1 MEAGVDPEQAA
12 FINQRAL
19 YDLNT
24 QQDPE
29 NYPELDVLLE
39 SQDCHFLQD
48 DASEIAGND
57 SSSQMSL
64 SQGLDA
70 GLPDCISA
78 FYGPS
83 HLSSTKQSQPGSIF
97 PGSSRRES
105 SQSQSKLT
113 GVGMATMGS
122 IGEGGQSIKNYIRSR
137 PDLTNISDRALAGH
151 LRSDRLAD
159 AGFASN
165 SARTSKTKSKAGK
178 GQAPLVTS
186 KKKQDF
192 DNAKDK
198 IMAHLDLTT
207 DLTGATGGKL
217 WKNLDAA
224 HTTKE
229 RLGAARAAAVRSK
242 GGKGAAA
249 DTVPTL
255 Q

>member
-1 MEAGVDPEQAA
+1 MDAEADPEQAA
-12 FINQRAL
+12 FISQRAL

-29 NYPELDVLLE
+29 NDPELDVLLE

-48 DASEIAGND
+48 DASEIAGNEG
-57 SSSQMSL
+57 SSQMSL

-83 HLSSTKQSQPGSIF
+83 HLASTKQSQPGSIF

-113 GVGMATMGS
+113 GVGMAAVGS

-137 PDLTNISDRALAGH
+137 PDLTNLSDRALAGH
-151 LRSDRLAD
+151 LRSDRLAE
-159 AGFASN
+159 AGGFASE

-178 GQAPLVTS
+178 GQALVTS

-192 DNAKDK
+192 ANAKDK
-198 IMAHLDLTT
+198 ITAHLDLTS
-207 DLTGATGGKL
+207 DLSGATGGKL
-217 WKNLDAA
+217 WKNLEAA
-224 HTTKE
+224 RTTKE
-229 RLGAARAAAVRSK
+229 RFGAARAAAMRSK

>member
-1 MEAGVDPEQAA
+1 MDAEVDPERAA

-24 QQDPE
+24 QQDPD
-29 NYPELDVLLE
+29 NYPELEVLLE

-48 DASEIAGND
+48 DASDIAGNE

-83 HLSSTKQSQPGSIF
+83 NLTSTKQSQPGSVF

-113 GVGMATMGS
+113 GVGIAAVGS

-137 PDLTNISDRALAGH
+137 PDLANISDRALAGH

-159 AGFASN
+159 AGGFASS
-165 SARTSKTKSKAGK
+165 SARTSKTKSKGK
-178 GQAPLVTS
+178 GQAPQVTS

-192 DNAKDK
+192 A
-198 IMAHLDLTT
+198 
-207 DLTGATGGKL
+207 
-217 WKNLDAA
+217 DA
-224 HTTKE
+224 
-229 RLGAARAAAVRSK
+229 
-242 GGKGAAA
+242 
-249 DTVPTL
+249 
-255 Q
+255 